1 MKKSVW
7 QTLCYFDLFGH
18 PLTKEELFANL
29 WQPPKVNY
37 EEFLNWLDGNCHPER
52 SEGSLSVGQ
61 SDRDSSVATL
71 PQNDKIKCKFGYYFL
86 PGKEEIVENRRRRL
100 LYAEAKMK
108 IARRAAKKIRSV
120 PFLRAV
126 FVCNNVGALRAEEDS
141 DIDMFVIASAGRM
154 WLVRFF
160 ANIILRLFGLRT
172 YGAKTKDRVCLSFFV
187 DSEHLSLS
195 NLRALPDD
203 IHFAYWLHEMVPVY
217 DPENL
222 YGKFLK
228 ANSWTKEFLPNL
240 RPASSSN
247 YIFAVKDSAIG
258 RVWKKM
264 WETMW
269 RGAYG
274 GILENQAKSFQL
286 IQMKPSV
293 KEKMNNGDR
302 GVVVEDGVI
311 KLHENDR
318 RLEYKKKW
326 EERLRFHGFETD
338 SR

>member
-7 QTLCYFDLFGH
+7 QTLCCFDLFEH

-29 WQPPKVNY
+29 WKCDFTDSY
-37 EEFLNWLDGNCHPER
+37 ENFLNFLDSTDAP
-52 SEGSLSVGQ
+52 
-61 SDRDSSVATL
+61 
-71 PQNDKIKCKFGYYFL
+71 PQKFGYYFL
-86 PGKEEIVENRRRRL
+86 PGKPAFAEASSGKEETVEIRRRRL
-100 LYAEAKMK
+100 LYSEAKMK

-141 DIDMFVIASAGRM
+141 DIDMFVVAAPGRM

-187 DSEHLSLS
+187 DAHHLSLS
-195 NLRALPDD
+195 GLRALPDD
-203 IHFAYWLHEMVPVY
+203 IHFAYWLHEMMPMY

-222 YGKFLK
+222 YDKFLE

-240 RPASSSN
+240 GLDRPSE
-247 YIFAVKDSAIG
+247 YIFSIKDSAIG
-258 RVWKKM
+258 RTWKKM
-264 WETMW
+264 WEAMW

-286 IQMKPSV
+286 VQMKPSV
-293 KEKMNNGDR
+293 KEKMNNGDK
-302 GVVVEDGVI
+302 GVVISDGVI

-326 EERLRFHGFETD
+326 EERLKIFNF
-338 SR
+338 